1 MLWEFESPL
10 RHHTPFNLLD
20 METLLYVCGF
30 IIGVLGTS
38 FLLYFLKTRKTLRL
52 QHELIK
58 IFTLKMIAEDLEEK
72 VDKCKK
78 SCEDENKSQEKEEE

>member
-1 MLWEFESPL
+1 
-10 RHHTPFNLLD
+10 

-38 FLLYFLKTRKTLRL
+38 FLLYFLKTRKTLRM

-58 IFTLKMIAEDLEEK
+58 MFTLKMVAEDLKIK
-72 VDKCKK
+72 VDKCKE
-78 SCEDENKSQEKEEE
+78 SGEDESKSQEKKEE

>member
-1 MLWEFESPL
+1 
-10 RHHTPFNLLD
+10 

-38 FLLYFLKTRKTLRL
+38 FLLYFLKTRKTLRM

-58 IFTLKMIAEDLEEK
+58 MFTLKMVAEDLK
-72 VDKCKK
+72 IQVDKCKE
-78 SCEDENKSQEKEEE
+78 SCKEESKSQEKKEE

>member
-1 MLWEFESPL
+1 
-10 RHHTPFNLLD
+10 

-38 FLLYFLKTRKTLRL
+38 FLLYFLKTRKTLRM

-58 IFTLKMIAEDLEEK
+58 MFTLKMVAEDLK
-72 VDKCKK
+72 IQVDKCKE
-78 SCEDENKSQEKEEE
+78 SCKDESKSQEKKEE

>member
-1 MLWEFESPL
+1 
-10 RHHTPFNLLD
+10 

-58 IFTLKMIAEDLEEK
+58 MFTLKMIAEDLEEK

-78 SCEDENKSQEKEEE
+78 SGEDENKSQEKKEE